1 MNPAFVVRL
10 RPSGPWRIGVDSGAR
25 DRVDRIFHSDALF
38 SAVSQAMLRLGQLEE
53 WLGATA
59 GAAGEPAVR
68 LSSLFPF
75 LDELLFVPP
84 PRSLWPPPPSPKVRW
99 RNARFVPL
107 SLVRDLVAEK
117 ALHDNRWFLDG
128 ESGCL
133 LPSEPGERS
142 GPFRVALRSHGAV
155 DRVSGAAVEI
165 HRTACLE
172 FAPGAG
178 LWGVVS
184 FADEA
189 AEARWSEPLK
199 AAFRVLADTG
209 FGGERSLGWGRSEQP
224 EFVAGSLPNLI
235 VPEPVRAPLPPA
247 PPAPPVRAAV
257 HTPTALEL
265 LREYTSAAAGSEH
278 RTASVSERT
287 PEPEPPAA
295 AEAEPPAPEPPAPV
309 EAGPSVPE
317 AAVEAEPSASA
328 EEPASE
334 TVPPPEAESEPAASE
349 PAAEAEPPVPEPAVE
364 PSPEAAPEPAPESP
378 KVAPAPRP
386 AAVPAPKRTETGYWL
401 LSMFSPAQDDS
412 VDWQRGS
419 YTLAER
425 GGRIDSPVRAGDTKK
440 IARMVE
446 EGSVLLAASA
456 PRGAAPDVAPD
467 GFPHPVFRCG
477 FALAVAIPVRGD
489 R

>member
-10 RPSGPWRIGVDSGAR
+10 RPTGPWRIGVDSGAR

-53 WLGATA
+53 WLAATA
-59 GAAGEPAVR
+59 GAVGEPAVR

-75 LDELLFVPP
+75 LDEIQFVPP

-128 ESGCL
+128 DSGCL
-133 LPSEPGERS
+133 LPSEPGERP
-142 GPFRVALRSHGAV
+142 GPFRVALRSHAAV
-155 DRVSGAAVEI
+155 DRVSGAAVEV

-189 AEARWSEPLK
+189 AEARWSEPVR

-209 FGGERSLGWGRSEQP
+209 FGGERSLGWGRSAQP
-224 EFVAGSLPNLI
+224 EFVSGSLPDLI
-235 VPEPVRAPLPPA
+235 VPEPVRAPL

-265 LREYTSAAAGSEH
+265 LREYTSAAAESEH

-287 PEPEPPAA
+287 PEPEPPAPVESEPA
-295 AEAEPPAPEPPAPV
+295 EPASEPAVEAETAVAVEPTEPE
-309 EAGPSVPE
+309 SVPE
-317 AAVEAEPSASA
+317 ATPEPV
-328 EEPASE
+328 PE
-334 TVPPPEAESEPAASE
+334 TPEPAA
-349 PAAEAEPPVPEPAVE
+349 APVPEPV
-364 PSPEAAPEPAPESP
+364 PEIPELAPQ
-378 KVAPAPRP
+378 VAPAPRP
-386 AAVPAPKRTETGYWL
+386 PTVPTPKRTETGYWL
-401 LSMFSPAQDDS
+401 LSLFSPAQGDS

-425 GGRIDSPVRAGDTKK
+425 GGRVDSPARAGEVKK

-446 EGSVLLAASA
+446 EGSVLLASAA

>member
-10 RPSGPWRIGVDSGAR
+10 RPTGPWRIGVDSGAR

-38 SAVSQAMLRLGQLEE
+38 SAVSQAMLRLGRLEE
-53 WLGATA
+53 WLAATA

-75 LDELLFVPP
+75 LDEIQFVPP

-107 SLVRDLVAEK
+107 SLVRDLLAEK
-117 ALHDNRWFLDG
+117 ALHDNRWFLEGD
-128 ESGCL
+128 SGCL

-142 GPFRVALRSHGAV
+142 GPFRVALRSHAAV
-155 DRVSGAAVEI
+155 DRVSGAAVEV

-184 FADEA
+184 FADA
-189 AEARWSEPLK
+189 DAEARWSEPVR

-209 FGGERSLGWGRSEQP
+209 LGGERSLGWGRSAQP
-224 EFVAGSLPNLI
+224 EFVIGSLPDLI
-235 VPEPVRAPLPPA
+235 VPEPVRPPLPPA
-247 PPAPPVRAAV
+247 PPARAAAHV
-257 HTPTALEL
+257 PTALEL
-265 LREYTSAAAGSEH
+265 LREYTS
-278 RTASVSERT
+278 
-287 PEPEPPAA
+287 PKPAA
-295 AEAEPPAPEPPAPV
+295 EPTV
-309 EAGPSVPE
+309 EAE
-317 AAVEAEPSASA
+317 AAVPA
-328 EEPASE
+328 EEPA
-334 TVPPPEAESEPAASE
+334 PEIAPA
-349 PAAEAEPPVPEPAVE
+349 PAAEAEPAAEPEPVAGAV
-364 PSPEAAPEPAPESP
+364 PEAAPEPAPEPEALPVS
-378 KVAPAPRP
+378 
-386 AAVPAPKRTETGYWL
+386 APKPPKKTETGYWL
-401 LSMFSPAQDDS
+401 LSMFSPAAGDA

-419 YTLAER
+419 YSLAER
-425 GGRIDSPVRAGDTKK
+425 GGRVDSPAGAGEVKK

-446 EGSVLLAASA
+446 EGSVLLASAA

-477 FALAVAIPVRGD
+477 FALAVAIPVRGE

>member
-10 RPSGPWRIGVDSGAR
+10 RPTGPWRIGVDSGAR

-75 LDELLFVPP
+75 LDEIQFVPP

-128 ESGCL
+128 DSGCL

-142 GPFRVALRSHGAV
+142 GPFRVALRSHAAV

-184 FADEA
+184 FADA
-189 AEARWSEPLK
+189 DAETRWSEPVR

-209 FGGERSLGWGRSEQP
+209 FGGERSLGWGRSAQP
-224 EFVAGSLPNLI
+224 EFVAGSLPDLI

-247 PPAPPVRAAV
+247 PPVRAAV
-257 HTPTALEL
+257 HVPTALEL
-265 LREYTSAAAGSEH
+265 LREYTSP
-278 RTASVSERT
+278 R
-287 PEPEPPAA
+287 PAA
-295 AEAEPPAPEPPAPV
+295 EVEPPAPV
-309 EAGPSVPE
+309 EAEPVEAEPSMPE
-317 AAVEAEPSASA
+317 PAVEAEPAAPA
-328 EEPASE
+328 EELASE
-334 TVPPPEAESEPAASE
+334 TAPTPD
-349 PAAEAEPPVPEPAVE
+349 AEAGTAVALEPVEPEPTL
-364 PSPEAAPEPAPESP
+364 EAAPEPVPEVPEPAPEAAP
-378 KVAPAPRP
+378 APEPVPETPEPAPAAAPAPRP
-386 AAVPAPKRTETGYWL
+386 PTVPTARRTETGYWL
-401 LSMFSPAQDDS
+401 LSMFSPAQGDS

-425 GGRIDSPVRAGDTKK
+425 GGRVDSPVRAGEVKK

-446 EGSVLLAASA
+446 EGSVLLAPAA
-456 PRGAAPDVAPD
+456 LRGAAPDVAPD

>member
-38 SAVSQAMLRLGQLEE
+38 SAVSQAMLRLGRLEE
-53 WLGATA
+53 WLAATA
-59 GAAGEPAVR
+59 TAVGEPAVR

-75 LDELLFVPP
+75 LDDIQFVPP

-107 SLVRDLVAEK
+107 SLVCDLVAEK

-128 ESGCL
+128 DSGCL

-142 GPFRVALRSHGAV
+142 GPFRVALRSHAAV

-184 FADEA
+184 FADEDA
-189 AEARWSEPLK
+189 AARWSEPLR

-224 EFVAGSLPNLI
+224 EFLAGLLPDLI
-235 VPEPVRAPLPPA
+235 VPEPSRAPLPPA
-247 PPAPPVRAAV
+247 PPTRAAV

-265 LREYTSAAAGSEH
+265 LREYTSAAKPTFEAEP
-278 RTASVSERT
+278 AAP
-287 PEPEPPAA
+287 PEPPALLQAEPAA
-295 AEAEPPAPEPPAPV
+295 AEAETAPTPTTEP
-309 EAGPSVPE
+309 
-317 AAVEAEPSASA
+317 
-328 EEPASE
+328 
-334 TVPPPEAESEPAASE
+334 EPAASSE
-349 PAAEAEPPVPEPAVE
+349 PTAEAAAAEAEVAAETEPAGPEPGTEAEQAPSEAAAEAEPAAPAPSLEPQPAEPEPAAESV
-364 PSPEAAPEPAPESP
+364 PEPAPE
-378 KVAPAPRP
+378 APP
-386 AAVPAPKRTETGYWL
+386 AAPETPA
-401 LSMFSPAQDDS
+401 
-412 VDWQRGS
+412 
-419 YTLAER
+419 
-425 GGRIDSPVRAGDTKK
+425 
-440 IARMVE
+440 
-446 EGSVLLAASA
+446 
-456 PRGAAPDVAPD
+456 AAP
-467 GFPHPVFRCG
+467 
-477 FALAVAIPVRGD
+477 
-489 R
+489 

>member
-1 MNPAFVVRL
+1 MNPAFVVRF

-38 SAVSQAMLRLGQLEE
+38 SAVSQAMLRLGRLEE
-53 WLGATA
+53 WLAATA
-59 GAAGEPAVR
+59 TASGEPAVR

-75 LDELLFVPP
+75 LDEIQFVPP

-107 SLVRDLVAEK
+107 SLVQDLVAEK
-117 ALHDNRWFLDG
+117 PIRDNRWFLDG
-128 ESGCL
+128 DSGCL

-142 GPFRVALRSHGAV
+142 GPFRVALRSHAAV
-155 DRVSGAAVEI
+155 DRLSGAAVEI

-184 FADEA
+184 FADDSA
-189 AEARWSEPLK
+189 QARWSGPVQ

-224 EFVAGSLPNLI
+224 EFVAGVLPDLI
-235 VPEPVRAPLPPA
+235 VPEPHAAPLPPA
-247 PPAPPVRAAV
+247 PPAQAAV
-257 HTPTALEL
+257 HAPTALEL
-265 LREYTSAAAGSEH
+265 LREYTAPTPAAPEPAAPQMAGFAHEPAPAALELAEFAEPDS
-278 RTASVSERT
+278 
-287 PEPEPPAA
+287 PEPEP
-295 AEAEPPAPEPPAPV
+295 AEI
-309 EAGPSVPE
+309 
-317 AAVEAEPSASA
+317 
-328 EEPASE
+328 EPAGSA
-334 TVPPPEAESEPAASE
+334 PAESEPVASE
-349 PAAEAEPPVPEPAVE
+349 PAAEAGPDLA
-364 PSPEAAPEPAPESP
+364 SEPAPSAPDAPPPAPETAPRSVP
-378 KVAPAPRP
+378 ETAPSPAPRP
-386 AAVPAPKRTETGYWL
+386 TPPPAPKRAETGYWL
-401 LSMFSPAQDDS
+401 LSMFSPAQGDA

-425 GGRIDSPVRAGDTKK
+425 GGRIDSPARAGDAKK
-440 IARMVE
+440 ILRMVE
-446 EGSVLLAASA
+446 EGSVLFAPAA

>member
-10 RPSGPWRIGVDSGAR
+10 RPTGPWRIGVDSGAR

-53 WLGATA
+53 WLAATA

-75 LDELLFVPP
+75 LDEIQFVPP
-84 PRSLWPPPPSPKVRW
+84 PRSLWPPAPSPKVRW

-128 ESGCL
+128 DSGCL

-142 GPFRVALRSHGAV
+142 GPFRVALRSHAAV
-155 DRVSGAAVEI
+155 DRVSGAAVEV

-184 FADEA
+184 FADA
-189 AEARWSEPLK
+189 DAEARWSEPVR

-209 FGGERSLGWGRSEQP
+209 FGGERSLGWGRSAQP
-224 EFVAGSLPNLI
+224 EFVAGTLPDLI
-235 VPEPVRAPLPPA
+235 VPEPVRAPL

-265 LREYTSAAAGSEH
+265 LREYTS
-278 RTASVSERT
+278 
-287 PEPEPPAA
+287 PKPAA
-295 AEAEPPAPEPPAPV
+295 EVEPSAAEPPAPV
-309 EAGPSVPE
+309 EPE
-317 AAVEAEPSASA
+317 AS
-328 EEPASE
+328 
-334 TVPPPEAESEPAASE
+334 
-349 PAAEAEPPVPEPAVE
+349 VPEPAVE
-364 PSPEAAPEPAPESP
+364 SELEAPAEEPVSETAVAVEPTEPEPAAEAAPEPVPETPEPAPAAAPAPEP
-378 KVAPAPRP
+378 VPEATPEPVPAAAPAPVPEAAPAPAPAAAPAPRAPTVP
-386 AAVPAPKRTETGYWL
+386 AARRIETGYWL
-401 LSMFSPAQDDS
+401 LSMFSPAEADS

-425 GGRIDSPVRAGDTKK
+425 GGRVDSPVRAGEVKK

-446 EGSVLLAASA
+446 EGSVLLATAA